1 MKTQQALAK
10 SRRKSYTRRLE
21 LPIADEVILVKALL
35 VKQKNPV
42 KVADI

>member
-1 MKTQQALAK
+1 MKTEQALAK

-21 LPIADEVILVKALL
+21 LPIAGEVILVKALL
-35 VKQKNPV
+35 VKRRQPV